1 MTVHSWYP
9 PILFDS
15 IQEPG
20 KRYIIADGK
29 WTEVDN
35 TLTQADIK
43 WVKMSNTKEQSRV
56 VDETKNKSWSV
67 DGSKGNKYTV
77 TLINNIWSCT
87 CPAFNYSGNGLSCKH
102 IQNIKMMNNL

>member
-9 PILFDS
+9 PVIFDS
-15 IQEPG
+15 IQEQG
-20 KRYIIADGK
+20 KRYLIIDGV
-29 WTEVDN
+29 WNEVPN
-35 TLTQADIK
+35 TLTYDDVK
-43 WVKMSNTKEQSRV
+43 WVKISNTKEKSRM
-56 VDETKNKSWSV
+56 VDETKNRVWTV

-77 TLINNIWSCT
+77 TLANNIWNCT

>member
-9 PILFDS
+9 PIIYDS
-15 IQEPG
+15 VQDG
-20 KRYIIADGK
+20 KRYVIADGK

-43 WVKMSNTKEQSRV
+43 WVKISNTKEQSRV
-56 VDETKNKSWSV
+56 VDVSKNNVWTV
-67 DGSKGNKYTV
+67 DGSKGNKYIV
-77 TLINNIWSCT
+77 TLTNNIWNCT

-102 IQNIKMMNNL
+102 IQNIKLLNDL